1 VGPRPSALATESP
14 AAARRAPD
22 ALAPPPGNPRFP
34 LFDGLRAIAALSI
47 VVTHCSG
54 LTGFNT
60 GNPLGAWTA
69 RMDLGVALFFVISGF
84 LLYRPFLAARFEG
97 RPAPRVG
104 AYARRRLLRIVPAY
118 WAALTIL
125 AATVH
130 LTGVFGPHWWAYY
143 GFLQIYS
150 NDWILGGIGPAWSLC
165 VEMSFYAALPLVAS
179 LMARAQRGRPRAQMV
194 RIEVAFLAAISLLS
208 LVVRTVAHAHG
219 HSVLPNTLPGNLD
232 WFAAG
237 MGLALASVVLRG
249 REHEAKL
256 VRTIHDRAWVPWLGA
271 GAIFALLGSPLL
283 DMPRG
288 FPWVF
293 SGGQWLAEHVLY
305 IAVGLLLAL
314 PAVFGEPG
322 RGPIRRLL
330 GHPVLAWLGLVSY
343 GIFLWHASL
352 LIEVFH
358 HGAGGLIPHFPFVSS
373 LLVTTAAAIGC
384 AAVSYYVLERPLL
397 RFKDPRPRRPAPG
410 SGAPAEAER
419 VELARTG

>member
-1 VGPRPSALATESP
+1 MAALAIESP

-60 GNPLGAWTA
+60 GNALGAWTA

-97 RPAPRVG
+97 RPSPGVL

-125 AATVH
+125 AAT
-130 LTGVFGPHWWAYY
+130 LNLSGVFGPHWWAYY

-165 VEMSFYAALPLVAS
+165 VEMSFYAVLPLVAFA
-179 LMARAQRGRPRAQMV
+179 MARAQRGRPRAQMV
-194 RIEVAFLAAISLLS
+194 RIEVAFLATIAVAS
-208 LVVRTVAHAHG
+208 VVLRTVVHAQGG
-219 HSVLPNTLPGNLD
+219 HSVIPNTLPGNLD

-237 MGLALASVVLRG
+237 MGLALASVVTQG
-249 REHEAKL
+249 RERESRA
-256 VRTIHDRAWVPWLGA
+256 VRVLHDRAWVPWLGA
-271 GAIFALLGSPLL
+271 LAIFALLGSPWL

-314 PAVFGEPG
+314 PAVFGDP
-322 RGPIRRLL
+322 RQGPIRRLL
-330 GHPVLAWLGLVSY
+330 GNPVLAWLGLISY

-352 LIEVFH
+352 LIEAFH
-358 HGAGGLIPHFPFVSS
+358 HGAGGLIPTLPFVSS

-384 AAVSYYVLERPLL
+384 ATVSYYVLERPLL
-397 RFKDPRPRRPAPG
+397 RFKDRRPRPPGLAAPLSEERPV
-410 SGAPAEAER
+410 PATA
-419 VELARTG
+419 G